1 VCAVVPVHSV
11 QPLSF
16 SVVDPVADGRLT
28 HVESKG
34 DLVLRPAPS
43 NGGYDRLATDGLPVT
58 LLLMATSKRD
68 AVFSVHITAN

>member
-1 VCAVVPVHSV
+1 MRGVVPVHSV

-34 DLVLRPAPS
+34 DLVLRPAPP
-43 NGGYDRLATDGLPVT
+43 NGGNDRLATDGLPVT
-58 LLLMATSKRD
+58 LLLMRTSKERCG
-68 AVFSVHITAN
+68 FSV